1 MNNIEIFKN
10 KIFGEIRTLLIN
22 DEVWFVGKD
31 VAEAL
36 GYSDT
41 FGALKKHI
49 DNEDKQNCQ
58 NDSFG
63 TPRGMT
69 IINESGLY
77 SLILSSKLPQAKEF
91 KRWVTNEILP
101 TLRKTGVYKIQPKT
115 PMEILELEFQ
125 AIKEIDKKV
134 DEVVNDFGK
143 FKLEMPVLALDIDK
157 IIKAKNKIAV
167 TILGGKDSEAY
178 KDVNLRSTLYRDI
191 ERGLRRQFSIHTHK
205 ELKRCEVDKA
215 VEFIKNYK
223 PPFYLSEEIEAK
235 NRQQEFLKYFPNSI
249 LEIH

>member
-1 MNNIEIFKN
+1 
-10 KIFGEIRTLLIN
+10 
-22 DEVWFVGKD
+22 
-31 VAEAL
+31 
-36 GYSDT
+36 
-41 FGALKKHI
+41 
-49 DNEDKQNCQ
+49 
-58 NDSFG
+58 
-63 TPRGMT
+63 
-69 IINESGLY
+69 
-77 SLILSSKLPQAKEF
+77 
-91 KRWVTNEILP
+91 
-101 TLRKTGVYKIQPKT
+101 
-115 PMEILELEFQ
+115 MEILELEFL

-134 DEVVNDFGK
+134 NEVVNDFDK

-157 IIKAKNKIAV
+157 IIKAKNKTAV

-178 KDVNLRSTLYRDI
+178 KDVNLRSVLYRDV